1 MTMTSPMVK
10 MALTKAEGHY
20 AKLQE
25 AAKKAKA
32 GESVT
37 ADLDALVKEFSVSLE
52 MLKRAL

>member
-1 MTMTSPMVK
+1 MTSPMVK

-32 GESVT
+32 GENVT
-37 ADLDALVKEFSVSLE
+37 ADLDALVKEFGVSLE